1 LTLDRNRALSRSPA
15 PSAIRE
21 KFQSTQVNSRL
32 WVARSPQLKSA
43 NVQTQLQLTVAQGKR
58 NSKRRAAKRSKVR
71 RSKSTKPDRLMSQL
85 EDAEEALQRW
95 IGKSP
100 ANRSFFRRDPIGAMR
115 KAGLDID
122 DDILLELEI
131 ITSAIAKKLK

>member
-1 LTLDRNRALSRSPA
+1 
-15 PSAIRE
+15 
-21 KFQSTQVNSRL
+21 
-32 WVARSPQLKSA
+32 
-43 NVQTQLQLTVAQGKR
+43 VAQGKR
-58 NSKRRAAKRSKVR
+58 NSQRRAAKRSKVR